1 MRIFKGIENIHS
13 VIDQHEME
21 WRKERGEAVDMPKS
35 FSPEESVRRRLTRS
49 SAHGSGRFSADRFLG
64 SSRKKSNDVEVVS
77 VIKQQDDK
85 PHSWLYNEVLKAIND
100 AAGDDRRTKI
110 VAVFIPVVQNGKE
123 FEDLP
128 VDVSVTLPPVSEEEI
143 NITSELL
150 EEVGGRS
157 EEVGV
162 EEAPE
167 SLPEPEP
174 IMEEEAP
181 EVAEDFPTVEPE
193 AEPEPEPSEDF
204 DLLPE
209 GQDKPD
215 EELAE
220 AFSVMEEKLDEA
232 LEEQHSE
239 ELEELGVRSEELG
252 VVEEEVPE
260 VDEDFPE
267 DLPEP
272 ADEAG
277 VGSEEVGVVPEQES
291 LPEPEPEPETS
302 VLEVPAAEVLDFEEF
317 PVIKE
322 DTETPVAVEDVLEE
336 ISSDDAPAPLD
347 GLDDDEVFEEPID
360 AVKRLAVDDDEDVTN
375 DDEEETINLDFRE

>member
-21 WRKERGEAVDMPKS
+21 WRKERGEAVEDMPKS

-150 EEVGGRS
+150 EQSEPEPVEELGVRS
-157 EEVGV
+157 EEVEV
-162 EEAPE
+162 EEEPE
-167 SLPEPEP
+167 ATPEPEP
-174 IMEEEAP
+174 IIEEEAP
-181 EVAEDFPTVEPE
+181 EVAEDFPTVEP
-193 AEPEPEPSEDF
+193 EPEPEPSEDF

-252 VVEEEVPE
+252 VQVQIPSGFV
-260 VDEDFPE
+260 
-267 DLPEP
+267 
-272 ADEAG
+272 
-277 VGSEEVGVVPEQES
+277 
-291 LPEPEPEPETS
+291 
-302 VLEVPAAEVLDFEEF
+302 
-317 PVIKE
+317 
-322 DTETPVAVEDVLEE
+322 
-336 ISSDDAPAPLD
+336 
-347 GLDDDEVFEEPID
+347 
-360 AVKRLAVDDDEDVTN
+360 
-375 DDEEETINLDFRE
+375 